1 MKKKTTLLL
10 AMGMAIALGANAC
23 GKSQDNGST
32 EAVAENKAEAVQAE
46 AEDRE
51 TMFQVSLL

>member
-51 TMFQVSLL
+51 TMLILHN